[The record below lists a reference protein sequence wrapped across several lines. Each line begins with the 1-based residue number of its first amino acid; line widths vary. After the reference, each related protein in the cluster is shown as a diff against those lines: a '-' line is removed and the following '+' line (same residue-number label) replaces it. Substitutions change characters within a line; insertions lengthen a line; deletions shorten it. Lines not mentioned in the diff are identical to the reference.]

1 MKKPMKIHDIF
12 GVWKLISLQFAK
24 TDTGDRKD
32 MYGADPLG
40 YIFITPDK
48 RMMTIVTSR
57 SRAEAD
63 TDSGNAALF
72 KSMMA
77 YSGPFRIE
85 GNDQFITN
93 VEVSWHPGWVGTE
106 QARTFSIEDDIL
118 SITTAEVLHPMFP
131 GQKGRGILKWQRTSR
146 F

>member
-1 MKKPMKIHDIF
+1 MGHENLF
-12 GVWKLISLQFAK
+12 GVWKLISLQFALN
-24 TDTGDRKD
+24 DTGEHRD

-40 YIFITPDK
+40 YIFITPDQ

-57 SRAEAD
+57 GRKPSDSESGDAD
-63 TDSGNAALF
+63 LF

-85 GNDQFITN
+85 GLDQFVTK
-93 VEVSWHPGWVGTE
+93 VEVAWHPGWVGTD

-118 SITTAEVLHPMFP
+118 SITTAETLHPMFP
-131 GQKGRGILKWQRTSR
+131 GQKGRGIVKWQRIST